1 MAGKRNQGKTDTV
14 EQIEQPETT
23 EQTEQIDTVEQTEQ
37 TEQTDT
43 DTDTDTLE
51 QTEQTDTETDTVE
64 QTEQIDTVEQTEQ
77 PEAIK
82 QKPNKQKPE
91 KGNTTTVTEKEVSKI
106 PEFVK
111 VRVTHGYD
119 LLHPYTNKCVKTEL
133 LEFPCD
139 NWMLAQLQ
147 AGFIDMYTVNN
158 ERLLWKSGKL
168 VYAK

>member
-1 MAGKRNQGKTDTV
+1 MAKNSQQDKSDQVDNTEQLDQRERDAGVEQTDTV
-14 EQIEQPETT
+14 EQPETT
-23 EQTEQIDTVEQTEQ
+23 EQQ
-37 TEQTDT
+37 
-43 DTDTDTLE
+43 
-51 QTEQTDTETDTVE
+51 
-64 QTEQIDTVEQTEQ
+64 
-77 PEAIK
+77 A
-82 QKPNKQKPE
+82 NKQKPE
-91 KGNTTTVTEKEVSKI
+91 KGNTTMVTEKEVSKI

-147 AGFIDMYTVNN
+147 AGFVDMYTITN

>member
-1 MAGKRNQGKTDTV
+1 MARNTKGQQPETEQVDNTEHTEQLEQDVGVEQADTVEQPETSDTVEQPETTDTV
-14 EQIEQPETT
+14 EQAET
-23 EQTEQIDTVEQTEQ
+23 
-37 TEQTDT
+37 
-43 DTDTDTLE
+43 
-51 QTEQTDTETDTVE
+51 
-64 QTEQIDTVEQTEQ
+64 
-77 PEAIK
+77 IK

-91 KGNTTTVTEKEVSKI
+91 KGNTTTVTEKEVSKL

>member
-1 MAGKRNQGKTDTV
+1 MAKNSQQDKSDQVDNTEQPDQRERDAGVEQTDTV
-14 EQIEQPETT
+14 EQPETT
-23 EQTEQIDTVEQTEQ
+23 EQQ
-37 TEQTDT
+37 
-43 DTDTDTLE
+43 
-51 QTEQTDTETDTVE
+51 
-64 QTEQIDTVEQTEQ
+64 
-77 PEAIK
+77 A
-82 QKPNKQKPE
+82 NKQKPE
-91 KGNTTTVTEKEVSKI
+91 KGNTTMVTEKEVSKI

>member
-1 MAGKRNQGKTDTV
+1 MARNNKGQQTETDQVDNTEHTEQLEQDVGVEQVDTV
-14 EQIEQPETT
+14 EQPETT
-23 EQTEQIDTVEQTEQ
+23 DTV
-37 TEQTDT
+37 
-43 DTDTDTLE
+43 
-51 QTEQTDTETDTVE
+51 
-64 QTEQIDTVEQTEQ
+64 EQ

>member
-1 MAGKRNQGKTDTV
+1 MARKNKGQQTETDQVDNTEHTEQLEQDVGVEQVDTV
-14 EQIEQPETT
+14 EQSET
-23 EQTEQIDTVEQTEQ
+23 
-37 TEQTDT
+37 
-43 DTDTDTLE
+43 
-51 QTEQTDTETDTVE
+51 TDTV
-64 QTEQIDTVEQTEQ
+64 EQ